1 MTHPFD
7 VITFDCYGTLIDW
20 EAGIEEAFRRAAA
33 ADSVDLDSAA
43 ALRAV
48 LDKDPEAQAAEY
60 RSYRELLTDSAA
72 RVSKRLGWSISRE
85 RAAFLPESVPH
96 WKPFPDTNDALMR
109 LSHAGYELG
118 ILSNGLLP

>member
-1 MTHPFD
+1 VTHPFD

-33 ADSVDLDSAA
+33 ADSVDLDPAA

-85 RAAFLPESVPH
+85 RAAFLPES
-96 WKPFPDTNDALMR
+96 
-109 LSHAGYELG
+109 
-118 ILSNGLLP
+118 GLAPVW